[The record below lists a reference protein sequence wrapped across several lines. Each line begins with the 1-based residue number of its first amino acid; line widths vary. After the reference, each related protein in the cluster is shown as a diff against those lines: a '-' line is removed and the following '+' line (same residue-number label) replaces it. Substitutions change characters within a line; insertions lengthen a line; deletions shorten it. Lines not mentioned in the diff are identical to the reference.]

1 MKTKKQRRAR
11 DRAVLIGAFSLVS
24 KLDAG
29 ASPEAVAST
38 AVDAIEDG
46 DLDRVIRI
54 GKIADLV
61 GLSES
66 EIRRRW
72 AIPDDGFPKPFELGG
87 DGPKRRLGCRE
98 AEIRRWLRN
107 RVRGR

>member
-1 MKTKKQRRAR
+1 M
-11 DRAVLIGAFSLVS
+11 S
-24 KLDAG
+24 KLDDPDATVE
-29 ASPEAVAST
+29 SIAST

-46 DLDRVIRI
+46 DPDRIIRI
-54 GKIADLV
+54 GKIAKLV

-98 AEIRRWLRN
+98 SEIRRWLRD